1 MTSSNGWLKISRR
14 LQEHWIWQDP
24 KRLKWW
30 LDLLMMAAWR
40 DTETY
45 HDTHKICLKRG
56 QIIASIASLS
66 ERWDIDR
73 KVVIKFLKNLEDED
87 MLIREVV
94 HRQTPIITICNYERY
109 QVATDDDRDT
119 QRDIIRDTQRDG
131 QTEKEI
137 KQEKENIPHT
147 PYKEKEINKEKES
160 EEEFVVVDA
169 RTHVRDGETLDL
181 RPYQARLEAIA
192 MSCHIIPQEL
202 EYWIQEFNVHLEA
215 VGETYDDA
223 NQYLLR
229 LKNWIN
235 KRQEI
240 KRHATSH
247 HSTTREQRYASGS
260 NLINGLLAYAHNNKS
275 GSADVSDEVFPF

>member
-1 MTSSNGWLKISRR
+1 MAGSNGWLKISRR

-45 HDTHKICLKRG
+45 HDTHKITLKRG

-109 QVATDDDRDT
+109 QVATDDDMDT

-137 KQEKENIPHT
+137 KKEKENIPHT

-160 EEEFVVVDA
+160 EEEDFVVVDA
-169 RTHVRDGETLDL
+169 RTHVREGATLDL

-192 MSCHIIPQEL
+192 MSCHISTMEL
-202 EYWIQEFNVHLEA
+202 EQYIQEFNSHLGA
-215 VGETYDDA
+215 KGRTHTDSSA
-223 NQYLLR
+223 YLDHLY
-229 LKNWIN
+229 NWILSKQN
-235 KRQEI
+235 N
-240 KRHATSH
+240 HATNN
-247 HSTTREQRYASGS
+247 HSSTREQRYASGS
-260 NLINGLLAYAHNNKS
+260 DLINGLLAYAHNNKS
-275 GSADVSDEVFPF
+275 GSSNVSDEVFPF

>member
-1 MTSSNGWLKISRR
+1 MAGSNGWLKISRR

-45 HDTHKICLKRG
+45 HDTHKITLKRG

-119 QRDIIRDTQRDG
+119 QRDTQRDG

-160 EEEFVVVDA
+160 EEEFVVVGA
-169 RTHVRDGETLDL
+169 RTHVREGETLDL

-192 MSCHIIPQEL
+192 MSCHISTVEL
-202 EYWIQEFNVHLEA
+202 EQYIQDFNNHL
-215 VGETYDDA
+215 DA
-223 NQYLLR
+223 KERRHASPSSYLDHLY
-229 LKNWIN
+229 NWILSKQN
-235 KRQEI
+235 NV
-240 KRHATSH
+240 TSH
-247 HSTTREQRYASGS
+247 HSSTREQRYASGS

-275 GSADVSDEVFPF
+275 GSSNVSDEVFPF